1 MVTFEEFFTK
11 KKIDVSL
18 LQADN
23 RPLYDDFRLHYA
35 LMGEKSFDHTKKFWF
50 NKLRRQ
56 YPLPK
61 AAPEQAER
69 ADTQGQADRQR
80 TNTVAAPLQKEE
92 TSEHTSGGPTSAT
105 RQNVLSDSQN
115 KPTGFKPRFKSGVT
129 NSAEPQSPA
138 EQKSDAA
145 TQQDNPVSK
154 PAGFKPRFKP
164 GVTKT
169 AEPQPDAEQKSDA
182 DTHGNGPPASKPA
195 GSTARMNSGG
205 TQTAEPQPADA
216 HKYAPHA

>member
-1 MVTFEEFFTK
+1 FIKFFLNLSFEMVTFEEFCTK

-115 KPTGFKPRFKSGVT
+115 KP
-129 NSAEPQSPA
+129 
-138 EQKSDAA
+138 
-145 TQQDNPVSK
+145 
-154 PAGFKPRFKP
+154 AGFKPRFKP

-169 AEPQPDAEQKSDA
+169 AEPQPDAEQKSNA
-182 DTHGNGPPASKPA
+182 DTQQHSPPASKPP
-195 GSTARMNSGG
+195 GFKPGVTK
-205 TQTAEPQPADA
+205 TAEPQPDAEQKSDADTQQDN
-216 HKYAPHA
+216 P